1 MGQKVTGSE
10 GEQSH
15 QIGILAEIWFM
26 KIQSAKMQS
35 KNTSGKDNSNAKAL
49 WQERSQSAQGTE
61 GRSTLQA

>member
-49 WQERSQSAQGTE
+49 WQE
-61 GRSTLQA
+61 